1 MLPEGQNKPAIK
13 IKGLSRLQ
21 ATELKERSETDF
33 QRCLQCTACSGG
45 CPFIQAM
52 DLGPHRIM
60 RLLQL
65 GLIQEALKSSTIW
78 FCVGCNTCSSQCPMA
93 IDVASVM
100 DMLRERALE
109 LGYPPANPEILNFHQ
124 EILNSI
130 KRHGRTHKLEIM
142 FRYKLHNKGWFEDL
156 DLGLRMLSKRK
167 LDLLPSNIEN
177 LKEVSRLFQ
186 KPWQGI

>member
-1 MLPEGQNKPAIK
+1 MSRNNKPA
-13 IKGLSRLQ
+13 LRVQAPSMEQVLELQ
-21 ATELKERSETDF
+21 DRAETNY
-33 QRCLQCTACSGG
+33 QRCLQCLSCSGG
-45 CPFIQAM
+45 CPFVQAM
-52 DLGPHRIM
+52 DLGPNRVI

-65 GLIQEALKSSTIW
+65 GFLQEALQCSTIW
-78 FCVGCNTCSSQCPMA
+78 ICVGCNTCSAQCPMA
-93 IDVASVM
+93 IDIASVM
-100 DMLRERALE
+100 DVLREKALE
-109 LGYPPANPEILNFHQ
+109 LRYTPANPEILRFHQ

-142 FRYKLHNKGWFEDL
+142 LRYKLYSKAWFDDL

-186 KPWQGI
+186 KPWQGS

>member
-1 MLPEGQNKPAIK
+1 
-13 IKGLSRLQ
+13 
-21 ATELKERSETDF
+21 
-33 QRCLQCTACSGG
+33 
-45 CPFIQAM
+45 
-52 DLGPHRIM
+52 
-60 RLLQL
+60 
-65 GLIQEALKSSTIW
+65 
-78 FCVGCNTCSSQCPMA
+78 MA

-109 LGYPPANPEILNFHQ
+109 LGYAPANPEILNFHQ

-142 FRYKLHNKGWFEDL
+142 FRYKLRSKGWLEDL

-186 KPWQGI
+186 KPWQGV